1 MKGDIKK
8 QRSGLLSICLLALV
22 IFCASPGD
30 TMAAGKLKLDTDSFK
45 TGTVKEGITIERKVM
60 LENTGN
66 HEVLIKNV
74 STSWACTTAALGKR
88 RIHPGEKTELSIKFE
103 TYLFPGEFKKFI
115 NIDTDIA
122 SQKREVVT
130 LEGVVEPV
138 PMANISIAPRKA
150 KLGTIQLNAETMV
163 SLKVANT
170 GTAPLTITRIF
181 STRSNTLYYDAAEKG
196 PIKIAAGKSRA
207 VEIAIKPKKPGR
219 LIEVIQLK
227 CDARNAGTKG
237 IYQIIATGSVEE

>member
-74 STSWACTTAALGKR
+74 STS
-88 RIHPGEKTELSIKFE
+88 
-103 TYLFPGEFKKFI
+103 
-115 NIDTDIA
+115 
-122 SQKREVVT
+122 
-130 LEGVVEPV
+130 
-138 PMANISIAPRKA
+138 
-150 KLGTIQLNAETMV
+150 
-163 SLKVANT
+163 
-170 GTAPLTITRIF
+170 
-181 STRSNTLYYDAAEKG
+181 
-196 PIKIAAGKSRA
+196 
-207 VEIAIKPKKPGR
+207 
-219 LIEVIQLK
+219 
-227 CDARNAGTKG
+227 
-237 IYQIIATGSVEE
+237 